1 MENSNPV
8 QQPTPNAPGPV
19 MQPSVPPPAQTASGG
34 SKMVLWLI
42 SGLVVT
48 ILIVGTVYWYLNN
61 QQTESQIAAK
71 QPPPIKAEE
80 NLEKELNSIEIPQVD
95 EQFAEVDKDLNSL

>member
-8 QQPTPNAPGPV
+8 QQPIPNTPGPV

-48 ILIVGTVYWYLNN
+48 ILIVGAVYWYLNN
-61 QQTESQIAAK
+61 QQTQSQIVK
-71 QPPPIKAEE
+71 KEPPPIKTED
-80 NLEKELNSIEIPQVD
+80 NLQKELDAIKVPEVD
-95 EQFAEVDKDLNSL
+95 EQFAEIDKDLNSL